1 MDASLQPQTAPR
13 WQRGDSKAN
22 GLRLHW
28 EAVGPDHGEPLMLIM
43 GLGGQLIEWPDALCI
58 ALAARG
64 FRVIRFDNRDIGL
77 SADADRGVRF
87 NLRADFIR
95 MRLGLKAGPAN
106 YRLYDMAQDVVELM
120 DALGLAGAH
129 LVGLSMGGM
138 IAQLAAATFAHR
150 VRSLTSIMSGTN
162 HPWTRRSR
170 LDLLLRMSTPP
181 PDHSRDTIVAHSTRT
196 MQLIG
201 SPGYPTP
208 EAELRDFAGRA
219 FGGARLAPKISPSKT
234 WSGLFGGMVAALIAS
249 ATIGD
254 RAGIVGV
261 PLWIGLFMGLLAQLG
276 DLAQS
281 WMKRRA
287 GVKDSGKLIPGHGGL
302 FDRVDGVLPVALL
315 LAALA
320 FAGQIAVRG

>member
-43 GLGGQLIEWPDALCI
+43 GLGGQLIEWPDALCT

-219 FGGARLAPKISPSKT
+219 FDRAFRPGGELRQMHAIVATPCFEDRLGQVTAPTQVVHGTDDPLLYPACGRRSARFIPGARLEMIE
-234 WSGLFGGMVAALIAS
+234 GMGHDLPDALLPRIAELIA
-249 ATIGD
+249 ANAA
-254 RAGIVGV
+254 RA
-261 PLWIGLFMGLLAQLG
+261 
-276 DLAQS
+276 
-281 WMKRRA
+281 
-287 GVKDSGKLIPGHGGL
+287 
-302 FDRVDGVLPVALL
+302 
-315 LAALA
+315 
-320 FAGQIAVRG
+320 